1 MDLAESPG
9 SSMEVSC
16 PACAA
21 RYTADDSKLRGKTA
35 RMRCRACDTVWLV
48 SGPSSASSVAETAG
62 DLDNTAPRAAVQR
75 RGAERERRDLFA
87 SRPLEDG
94 GVKET
99 VRPPP
104 PYAPSEARPRSG
116 TSGVAARN
124 ENSVLFK
131 VTDVL
136 GPAGTARVKTPEP
149 SASPA
154 SFGAASPSS
163 HAPPGRDGRDDSG
176 VIDLKALSSVPPRAN
191 RAPAPML
198 FGASEAPPAFARD
211 ISASSSS
218 YPQQPG
224 AAAKSKART
233 FGMIAAGFAVVAMC
247 GLGVAVA
254 FGGSNPPPKAAAAPT
269 PPPPPA
275 PPPVVTPPA
284 PDPAPAASTETKE
297 ESKKTATGKKHR
309 GGKGGTKAAAAG
321 VITNKTPPPPA
332 AKVKP
337 ADPCGC
343 HGDFNCILAC
353 TAGKK

>member
-1 MDLAESPG
+1 
-9 SSMEVSC
+9 MEVSC

-48 SGPSSASSVAETAG
+48 SGPSSASSIAAPPG
-62 DLDNTAPRAAVQR
+62 DLDNTAPRAAIQR
-75 RGAERERRDLFA
+75 RGAEREHRDLFA

-99 VRPPP
+99 LRPPP
-104 PYAPSEARPRSG
+104 PFAG

-136 GPAGTARVKTPEP
+136 GPRGDARVKTPEP
-149 SASPA
+149 SAPA
-154 SFGAASPSS
+154 PAFNAPSLNGPGS
-163 HAPPGRDGRDDSG
+163 YAPPARDGRDDSG
-176 VIDLKALSSVPPRAN
+176 VIDLKALSTAPPAPH

-198 FGASEAPPAFARD
+198 FGPPPSEAPPAFARD
-211 ISASSSS
+211 VVASSS
-218 YPQQPG
+218 YPQQ
-224 AAAKSKART
+224 AAAKNNLRS

-247 GLGVAVA
+247 GLGVAFA
-254 FGGSNPPPKAAAAPT
+254 FGGENPPPKAAAAPA

-275 PPPVVTPPA
+275 PPPVVTPAPA
-284 PDPAPAASTETKE
+284 AEPAPAAAAETKDE
-297 ESKKTATGKKHR
+297 KKTTSGKKHR
-309 GGKGGTKAAAAG
+309 GGKGGGKASSG
-321 VITNKTPPPPA
+321 VITSKSPPPPPP

>member
-1 MDLAESPG
+1 
-9 SSMEVSC
+9 MEVSC

-48 SGPSSASSVAETAG
+48 SGPSSASSVEQAS

-87 SRPLEDG
+87 SRPIEEG

-99 VRPPP
+99 LRPPP
-104 PYAPSEARPRSG
+104 PYAG

-131 VTDVL
+131 VSDVL
-136 GPAGTARVKTPEP
+136 GSGGVAGVARVKTPEP
-149 SASPA
+149 SFAPPSSFAPASASPG
-154 SFGAASPSS
+154 SYPT
-163 HAPPGRDGRDDSG
+163 PGKDDSG
-176 VIDLKALSSVPPRAN
+176 IIDLKALSTAPPAPN

-198 FGASEAPPAFARD
+198 FGAPTSEPPPAFARD
-211 ISASSSS
+211 VAASSSF
-218 YPQQPG
+218 YPQQAG
-224 AAAKSKART
+224 AAQNAKLRSI
-233 FGMIAAGFAVVAMC
+233 GMIAAGFAVVALC
-247 GLGVAVA
+247 GLGVALA
-254 FGGSNPPPKAAAAPT
+254 FGGSNPPPKEAAAAPA
-269 PPPPPA
+269 PPPPSA
-275 PPPVVTPPA
+275 PPPVATTPPA
-284 PDPAPAASTETKE
+284 PEPAPAAAASESKE
-297 ESKKTATGKKHR
+297 EKKVSSGKKHHR
-309 GGKGGTKAAAAG
+309 GGKGGAKASSG
-321 VITNKTPPPPA
+321 VITSKSPPPPPP

>member
-1 MDLAESPG
+1 MDLAETRV

-48 SGPSSASSVAETAG
+48 SGPSSASSVAEAAS
-62 DLDNTAPRAAVQR
+62 DLDNTAPRAAIQR
-75 RGAERERRDLFA
+75 KGAERERRDLFA
-87 SRPLEDG
+87 SRPVEEG

-99 VRPPP
+99 LRPPP
-104 PYAPSEARPRSG
+104 PSSFAPSSA
-116 TSGVAARN
+116 VAARN

-131 VTDVL
+131 VSDVL
-136 GPAGTARVKTPEP
+136 GAGANARVKTPEP

-154 SFGAASPSS
+154 YSVAPASGASPGSF
-163 HAPPGRDGRDDSG
+163 APPARDGRDDSG
-176 VIDLKALSSVPPRAN
+176 IIDLKALSSAPPRAN

-198 FGASEAPPAFARD
+198 FGGVPSEPPPAFARD
-211 ISASSSS
+211 VAASSSF

-224 AAAKSKART
+224 APKNKLRSI
-233 FGMIAAGFAVVAMC
+233 GMIAAGFAVVA
-247 GLGVAVA
+247 
-254 FGGSNPPPKAAAAPT
+254 SNPPPKAAAALPA
-269 PPPPPA
+269 PPPPA
-275 PPPVVTPPA
+275 PPPVATTPPA
-284 PDPAPAASTETKE
+284 PEPAPAATASESKE
-297 ESKKTATGKKHR
+297 EKTEKKTAGKKHR
-309 GGKGGTKAAAAG
+309 GGNGKAAAASG
-321 VITNKTPPPPA
+321 VITNKTPPPPPA
-332 AKVKP
+332 PKVKA

>member
-1 MDLAESPG
+1 
-9 SSMEVSC
+9 MEVSC
-16 PACAA
+16 PACTA

-48 SGPSSASSVAETAG
+48 SGPSETSLESSAG
-62 DLDNTAPRAAVQR
+62 DLDNTAPRAAIQR

-99 VRPPP
+99 LRPPP
-104 PYAPSEARPRSG
+104 PFAA

-136 GPAGTARVKTPEP
+136 GTAGTARVKTPEP
-149 SASPA
+149 SAAPS
-154 SFGAASPSS
+154 SFGPAGHS
-163 HAPPGRDGRDDSG
+163 GRDDSG
-176 VIDLKALSSVPPRAN
+176 IIDLKALSTAPPAPN
-191 RAPAPML
+191 RGPAPML
-198 FGASEAPPAFARD
+198 FGPSSEAPPAFARD
-211 ISASSSS
+211 VSASSSF

-224 AAAKSKART
+224 IAANSKLRSI
-233 FGMIAAGFAVVAMC
+233 GMIAAGFAVVALC

-254 FGGSNPPPKAAAAPT
+254 FGGENPAPKAAAAIP

-275 PPPVVTPPA
+275 PPPVVTAPPA
-284 PDPAPAASTETKE
+284 PQPASTSPATESKE
-297 ESKKTATGKKHR
+297 EKKAAAGKKHR
-309 GGKGGTKAAAAG
+309 GAKGAGGKAASG
-321 VITNKTPPPPA
+321 VITSKSPPPPPP

>member
-1 MDLAESPG
+1 
-9 SSMEVSC
+9 MEVSC

-48 SGPSSASSVAETAG
+48 SGPSSASSFAATAG
-62 DLDNTAPRAAVQR
+62 DLDNTAPRAAIQR

-99 VRPPP
+99 LRPPP
-104 PYAPSEARPRSG
+104 PFAG

-149 SASPA
+149 SAPLA

-163 HAPPGRDGRDDSG
+163 YAPPGRDGRDDSG
-176 VIDLKALSSVPPRAN
+176 VIDLKALSTAPPGPN

-198 FGASEAPPAFARD
+198 FGASEPPPAFARD
-211 ISASSSS
+211 ISGSSSS
-218 YPQQPG
+218 YPHQPG
-224 AAAKSKART
+224 AVAKSKVRT
-233 FGMIAAGFAVVAMC
+233 FGMIAAGFAVVALC

-254 FGGSNPPPKAAAAPT
+254 FGGENPPPKAVAAPA

-275 PPPVVTPPA
+275 APPVVTAAPA
-284 PDPAPAASTETKE
+284 PEPAPTTAASETKE
-297 ESKKTATGKKHR
+297 EKKTTSGKKR
-309 GGKGGTKAAAAG
+309 RAGKGGKATAG
-321 VITNKTPPPPA
+321 VITNKTPPPPPA